1 MKLRIDVTKEDIE
14 AVPEPG
20 FIARTCMVARAFE
33 RCTEGAF
40 RYWWISP
47 RQIFYGAS
55 RRHERRIRL
64 PAHVTMAINLYDD
77 KRLNAGV
84 SRHSIEPFSFEVEIE
99 PDAGESA

>member
-14 AVPEPG
+14 AVPEWG
-20 FIARTCMVARAFE
+20 FVGRTCMVGRAFE

-40 RYWWISP
+40 QSWWVGYTQIS
-47 RQIFYGAS
+47 YGAPG
-55 RRHERRIRL
+55 RLRPVRL
-64 PAHVTMAINLYDD
+64 PARVTRAIHLYDD